1 MKLSQLKI
9 SARLAIGF
17 TLVCVLLIVVTLLGI
32 IQMAQQK
39 QRMDEITKINN
50 VEASEAS
57 SMFLSITERALALR
71 NMILLGDNPTEIDA
85 EMKRVDT
92 QAKKYAAAEKKLEA
106 MLKSESTTS
115 PEERQL
121 FAAISET
128 AKVANGYI
136 KQVTELILAGKR
148 DEAYAVLRNEFRPVQ
163 RKWWDQLNNFI
174 VLENKQNED
183 ASNNADVAYV
193 NARFMMLLFGGLALV
208 VSIMAAY
215 LITRSVL
222 SQLGGEPSYANK
234 IATQIAHGDLT
245 VNIETKPSDQDSL
258 LFSIKSMRDALAQIV
273 GQVRAGTDTIATASS
288 QIAKGNLDLSSRTEQ
303 QASSL
308 EETASSMEE
317 LASTVKQNS
326 GSAIQAHELAVSA
339 SDVAAQAGE
348 VVQQV
353 INTMGL
359 INNSSHKIV
368 DIISVI
374 DGIAFQTNIL
384 ALNAAVEAARAGE
397 QGRGFAVVAS
407 EVRNLAQRSATAAK
421 EIKVLIT
428 DSVKQVDI
436 GRSLVEQAGTTMG
449 EVVGSVRK
457 VNGMVAE
464 ISQSSRQQ
472 SEGIEQINDAVA
484 QMDNVTQQNAALV
497 EQAAAA
503 AQSLQEQ
510 AAKLSALV
518 GIFKLGTLPML
529 KGSIDITSGR
539 LELT

>member
-9 SARLAIGF
+9 STRLAIGF
-17 TLVCVLLIVVTLLGI
+17 TLVCALLITVTLLGI

-39 QRMDEITKINN
+39 QRMEEITKINN

-57 SMFLSITERALALR
+57 SMYLSITERALALR
-71 NMILLGDNPTEIDA
+71 NMILLGDNPQEIDG
-85 EMKRVDT
+85 EMKRIDT
-92 QAKKYAAAEKKLEA
+92 QAQKYAASEKKLGA
-106 MLKSESTTS
+106 MLKRESSTS
-115 PEERQL
+115 AEELKL
-121 FAAISET
+121 FDTIAATST
-128 AKVANGYI
+128 AANVHI
-136 KQVTELILAGKR
+136 KKASELILAGKR
-148 DEAYAVLRNEFRPVQ
+148 DEAYSLLRNEFRPIQ
-163 RKWWDQLNNFI
+163 RKWWEQLNNFI
-174 VLENKQNED
+174 VLENKQNEE
-183 ASNNADVAYV
+183 ASNNADAAYA

-215 LITRSVL
+215 LITRSVVN
-222 SQLGGEPSYANK
+222 QLGGEPAYANQ
-234 IATQIAHGDLT
+234 IATRIAHGDLT
-245 VNIETKPSDQDSL
+245 VNIDTKPSDQDSL
-258 LFSIKSMRDALAQIV
+258 LFSMKSMRDALAQIV

-339 SDVAAQAGE
+339 SDIATKAGE

-353 INTMGL
+353 INTMSV
-359 INNSSHKIV
+359 INDSSHKIV
-368 DIISVI
+368 EIISVI

-407 EVRNLAQRSATAAK
+407 EVRNLAQRSATAAR
-421 EIKVLIT
+421 EIKVLIS

-436 GRSLVEQAGTTMG
+436 GRSLVEQAGTTMD

-472 SEGIEQINDAVA
+472 SDGIEQINDAVA

-510 AAKLSALV
+510 AAKLSSLV

-529 KGSIDITSGR
+529 KNSIDITPGR
-539 LELT
+539 LELA

>member
-1 MKLSQLKI
+1 MKVSQLKI
-9 SARLAIGF
+9 STRLAIGF
-17 TLVCVLLIVVTLLGI
+17 TLVCALLIIVTLLGM

-57 SMFLSITERALALR
+57 SMYLSITERALALR
-71 NMILLGDNPTEIDA
+71 NMILLGDNPQEIDV
-85 EMKRVDT
+85 EMKRVDVQT
-92 QAKKYAAAEKKLEA
+92 QKYAAAEKKLGA
-106 MLKSESTTS
+106 MLSAESTASTQERKLFDSIGETS
-115 PEERQL
+115 
-121 FAAISET
+121 AA
-128 AKVANGYI
+128 ANGHI
-136 KQVTELILAGKR
+136 KRAMELILAGKR
-148 DEAYAVLRNEFRPVQ
+148 DEAYSLLRNEFRPIQ
-163 RKWWDQLNNFI
+163 KRWWEQLNNFI
-174 VLENKQNED
+174 VLENKQNEE
-183 ASNNADVAYV
+183 ASNNADAAYA

-222 SQLGGEPSYANK
+222 RQLGGEPAYANR

-245 VNIETKPSDQDSL
+245 VNIETRPSDQDSL
-258 LFSIKSMRDALAQIV
+258 LFSMKSMRDALAQIV

-326 GSAIQAHELAVSA
+326 GSAMQAHELAVSA
-339 SDVAAQAGE
+339 SNVAAKAGE

-353 INTMGL
+353 IDTMGV
-359 INNSSHKIV
+359 INDSSHKIV
-368 DIISVI
+368 EIISVI

-407 EVRNLAQRSATAAK
+407 EVRNLAQRSATAAR
-421 EIKVLIT
+421 EIKVLIS

-436 GRSLVEQAGTTMG
+436 GRSLVTQAGTTME

-472 SEGIEQINDAVA
+472 SDGIEQINDAVA

-510 AAKLSALV
+510 AAKLSDLV
-518 GIFKLGTLPML
+518 GIFKLGALPRL
-529 KGSIDITSGR
+529 KNSIDITPSR
-539 LELT
+539 LELA